1 MSCFFRYTNR
11 KNEKSK
17 IMTLIYTRY
26 ATKND
31 LSRIM
36 TIINEAKNFLK
47 QSGSS
52 QWQGTYPDETTI
64 LTDIKNKDAFVLI
77 VDNQVAG
84 YGASIIGIEPT
95 YQKING
101 EWKNTKDNYATFHRL
116 AISSKYRGMHLA
128 NFMFSDLISLMAS
141 QGIRNFRIDTSRKNK
156 IMQHLALKHNFI
168 ERGIIM
174 VDEDPEDPSRL
185 AYELNL

>member
-1 MSCFFRYTNR
+1 
-11 KNEKSK
+11 
-17 IMTLIYTRY
+17 MTLIYTRY
-26 ATKND
+26 ATNAD
-31 LSRIM
+31 LSNIM
-36 TIINEAKNFLK
+36 GIINEAKDFLK

-52 QWQGTYPDETTI
+52 QWQGTYPDEDTI
-64 LTDIKNKDAFVLI
+64 LTDIKNKSALVW
-77 VDNQVAG
+77 
-84 YGASIIGIEPT
+84 IEPT

-101 EWKNTKDNYATFHRL
+101 EWKNTNDDYVTFHRL

-128 NFMFSDLISLMAS
+128 NFMFSDLISIMVN
-141 QGIRNFRIDTSRKNK
+141 QGIKNFRIDTSRKNQ
-156 IMQHLALKHNFI
+156 IMQHLALNHNFI

>member
-1 MSCFFRYTNR
+1 MS
-11 KNEKSK
+11 E
-17 IMTLIYTRY
+17 IMALIYTRY
-26 ATKND
+26 ATNED
-31 LSRIM
+31 LSNIM
-36 TIINEAKNFLK
+36 VIINEAKDFLK

-52 QWQGTYPDETTI
+52 QWQGTYPNEDTI
-64 LTDIKNKDAFVLI
+64 LTDIKNKNALVLI
-77 VDNQVAG
+77 VDDQVAG
-84 YGASIIGIEPT
+84 YAASVIGIEPT

-101 EWKNTKDNYATFHRL
+101 EWENTNDDYATFHRL

-128 NFMFSDLISLMAS
+128 NFMFSDLISIMVN
-141 QGIRNFRIDTSRKNK
+141 QGIKNFRIDTSRKNQ

>member
-1 MSCFFRYTNR
+1 MS
-11 KNEKSK
+11 E

-26 ATKND
+26 ATNAD
-31 LSRIM
+31 LSNIM
-36 TIINEAKNFLK
+36 VIINEAKDFLK

-52 QWQGTYPDETTI
+52 QWQGTYPDEDTI
-64 LTDIKNKDAFVLI
+64 LTDIKNKSALVLI
-77 VDNQVAG
+77 VDDKVTG
-84 YGASIIGIEPT
+84 YAASVVGIEPT

-101 EWKNTKDNYATFHRL
+101 EWKNTNDDYATFHRL

-128 NFMFSDLISLMAS
+128 NFMFSDLISIMVN
-141 QGIRNFRIDTSRKNK
+141 QGIKNFRIDTSRKNQ
-156 IMQHLALKHNFI
+156 IMQHLALKNNFI